1 MLNNRSN
8 EIIAREFWQ
17 GTGLRTS
24 FPCDIEK
31 AIALKLPLT
40 LVKLSQLT
48 VPVMRRWLRTRHL
61 FVRVPKDQ
69 REMMGCLFAYRGF
82 GIVFVCGADSQ
93 DEQRLTV
100 AHETGHFLHDYYL
113 PRQAILMSLGNDMV
127 TVLDGE
133 RRPTPAERANAI
145 LAHLR
150 LGPHVHLLPRNG
162 RDEESDPMVAEAE
175 ARADSLGVELVAPRD
190 CIARFLR
197 TEHHG
202 TTEEVCF
209 ALGRQFGLPHY
220 VFHRFM
226 KRVTEPRLISFLDD
240 IRTALK

>member
-1 MLNNRSN
+1 MVNDRSN
-8 EIIAREFWQ
+8 KIIAQEFWQ
-17 GTGLRTS
+17 GTGLKRS
-24 FPCDIEK
+24 FPRDIEK

-48 VPVMRRWLRTRHL
+48 VPVMRRWLRNRHL
-61 FVRVPKDQ
+61 LVRVPEDR
-69 REMMGCLFAYRGF
+69 REMMGCLVAYRGF

-100 AHETGHFLHDYYL
+100 AHETGHFLHDYHL
-113 PRQAILMSLGNDMV
+113 PRQAILMSLGDDMV

-133 RRPTPAERANAI
+133 RRPTPTERANAV

-175 ARADSLGVELVAPRD
+175 SSADSLGIELVAPRD
-190 CIARFLR
+190 AIVRFLR
-197 TEHHG
+197 TELRG
-202 TTEEVCF
+202 TAEEVCV
-209 ALGRQFGLPHY
+209 ALGRQFGLPHC
-220 VFHRFM
+220 VFDRFV
-226 KRVTEPRLISFLDD
+226 KQVSQPPLISFLDD
-240 IRTALK
+240 IRLALK

>member
-1 MLNNRSN
+1 VLTDQSN
-8 EIIAREFWQ
+8 ENIAREFWQ
-17 GTGLRTS
+17 DTGLKQH
-24 FPCDIEK
+24 FPRDIEK

-48 VPVMRRWLRTRHL
+48 VPVMRRWLRSRDL
-61 FVRVPKDQ
+61 LVRVPED
-69 REMMGCLFAYRGF
+69 RRDMMGCLVAYRGF

-100 AHETGHFLHDYYL
+100 AHETGHFLHDYHL
-113 PRQAILMSLGNDMV
+113 PRQAILMSLGNDMM

-133 RRPTPAERANAI
+133 RRPTPGERANAV

-175 ARADSLGVELVAPRD
+175 ANADSLGIELVAPRD
-190 CIARFLR
+190 AIVRFLR
-197 TEHHG
+197 TDFSG
-202 TTEEVCF
+202 TAEEIHD
-209 ALGRQFGLPHY
+209 ALSTQFGLPHY
-220 VFHRFM
+220 VFDRFV
-226 KRVTEPRLISFLDD
+226 KHVTQPRLISFLDD